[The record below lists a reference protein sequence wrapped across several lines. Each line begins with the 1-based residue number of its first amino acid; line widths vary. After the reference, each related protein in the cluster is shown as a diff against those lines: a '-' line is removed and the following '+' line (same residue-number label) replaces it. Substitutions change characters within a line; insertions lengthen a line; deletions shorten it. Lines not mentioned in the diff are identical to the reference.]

1 MGSFK
6 NYITSFFSGLKSLLK
21 GMQVTGKEFVTKK
34 VTEQYPEN
42 RATLK
47 IPERFR
53 AKLTLIYDEN
63 GQHKCIACG
72 ICQNNCP
79 NGTITIESS
88 KITTEEGKT
97 KKVLDKYL
105 YDLGSCTFCQL
116 CVTTCPHNALEFTND
131 FEQAVYNR
139 EKLVKQLNRPSDNKP
154 AEK

>member
-1 MGSFK
+1 MV
-6 NYITSFFSGLKSLLK
+6 LLS
-21 GMQVTGKEFVTKK
+21 
-34 VTEQYPEN
+34 
-42 RATLK
+42 
-47 IPERFR
+47 
-53 AKLTLIYDEN
+53 
-63 GQHKCIACG
+63 
-72 ICQNNCP
+72 
-79 NGTITIESS
+79 IESS

-154 AEK
+154 VEK